1 MNERYA
7 NFVRIGFARRVLWS
21 PMLFEFEPILLVVSL
36 YFCAI
41 ILFLSEPAHFTDITK
56 LISIVKKMII
66 EGCANAEASE
76 FFKVGEKGK
85 HSTQLFN

>member
-7 NFVRIGFARRVLWS
+7 DFVRIDFAKRVVWS
-21 PMLFEFEPILLVVSL
+21 PMLFEFEPILLVFSL

-41 ILFLSEPAHFTDITK
+41 ILFLPEPVHFTVITK

-66 EGCANAEASE
+66 EGCANAEGSE

-85 HSTQLFN
+85 HSTQ